1 MAHSHIGPH
10 PRSHSVDTT
19 GTCLNPT
26 SLFKSCDDHLS
37 NRNPRVAKFCL
48 RMGGPPIQIFTIL
61 DVEVHICAQIILQ
74 QKPNP
79 AIMEDIIALSEED
92 PNKLKALSIE

>member
-1 MAHSHIGPH
+1 
-10 PRSHSVDTT
+10 
-19 GTCLNPT
+19 
-26 SLFKSCDDHLS
+26 
-37 NRNPRVAKFCL
+37 
-48 RMGGPPIQIFTIL
+48 MGGPPIQIFTIL